1 MSQTYLSEFLLDP
14 TSWLLPRF
22 GLKAHSQANL
32 STCQHGNHI
41 SERWCETAWS
51 YLSQG
56 KKFDQYTCLVVSE
69 KTDNE
74 KKEKRKKKN
83 LQNVS
88 VLTEYL
94 FCQNSEKNQ
103 WRSNYREFF
112 SFDRK
117 QRRKSRTIKFH
128 GQYHL
133 WNSKTDS
140 VCYDKDYSRK
150 RYKFCEGAL
159 LGRPSHCTLL
169 YFREGINY
177 HATLWR
183 IHQGWRRVLF
193 IVKPFSTL
201 F

>member
-74 KKEKRKKKN
+74 KKKKEKKKTYKMYRYWQSTSFVKTLRKTN
-83 LQNVS
+83 EDQIIGNFSL
-88 VLTEYL
+88 LTENKGENQEQSNFMGNITYEIV
-94 FCQNSEKNQ
+94 QQIVYVMIKTIQEKDTNSV
-103 WRSNYREFF
+103 RVRCLA
-112 SFDRK
+112 DPH
-117 QRRKSRTIKFH
+117 T
-128 GQYHL
+128 
-133 WNSKTDS
+133 
-140 VCYDKDYSRK
+140 V
-150 RYKFCEGAL
+150 
-159 LGRPSHCTLL
+159 L
-169 YFREGINY
+169 YF
-177 HATLWR
+177 TLEK
-183 IHQGWRRVLF
+183 G
-193 IVKPFSTL
+193 
-201 F
+201 